1 MAYPINTMNKTTVKD
16 AVQARGT
23 RFATVTFIKK
33 NGTQRTINGLFRPSS
48 KIVGNA
54 KGRVISQAQKANG
67 YIPIY
72 SVSDESWRCFHV
84 DSVLEIN

>member
-1 MAYPINTMNKTTVKD
+1 MTYSINTMNKTTVKD
-16 AVQARGT
+16 VVKARGT

-48 KIVGNA
+48 KIVGNT

-72 SVSDESWRCFHV
+72 SVSDKSWRCFHV
-84 DSVLEIN
+84 NSVLEIN